1 MDALL
6 RDDRAASSEDGLLIA
21 KELLATVDEEPAE
34 DPVAVNTAVS
44 AGRRAGSVS
53 AARRAE
59 SASSK

>member
-1 MDALL
+1 MDTLL

-21 KELLATVDEEPAE
+21 KELLATVDEEPA
-34 DPVAVNTAVS
+34 DMNTTAVS

-53 AARRAE
+53 AARRDE